1 MEQLAIISMIRRE
14 MNRRNISGAELARAL
29 KVNPSS
35 VMGMFSRS
43 TLQVQ
48 RLAEI
53 SEFLKY
59 NFFREIA
66 QKLPFAEP
74 DFSEVTS
81 LQNRV
86 RDLELEVGILRQ
98 TIKDLAGR

>member
-1 MEQLAIISMIRRE
+1 MEQLAVISMIRRE
-14 MNRRNISGAELARAL
+14 MDRKNISGAELARAL

-35 VMGMFSRS
+35 VMGMFNRS

-53 SEFLKY
+53 SEFLRF
-59 NFFREIA
+59 NFFRELA
-66 QKLPFAEP
+66 LKLPFTEP
-74 DFSEVTS
+74 DSGEITG

-86 RDLELEVGILRQ
+86 KELELEVSILRQ
-98 TIKDLAGR
+98 TIRDLAGR

>member
-1 MEQLAIISMIRRE
+1 MVRRE
-14 MNRRNISGAELARAL
+14 LNRKNISGAELARAL

-35 VMGMFSRS
+35 VMGMFNRS

-53 SEFLKY
+53 SEFLRY

-66 QKLPFAEP
+66 QKLPFTEP
-74 DFSEVTS
+74 DSSEIAA
-81 LQNRV
+81 LQDRV
-86 RDLELEVGILRQ
+86 KELELEVGILRQ
-98 TIKDLAGR
+98 TIRDLAGR

>member
-1 MEQLAIISMIRRE
+1 MEQLETITMVRRE
-14 MNRRNISGAELARAL
+14 LNRRNISGAELARAL

-35 VMGMFSRS
+35 VMGMFNRS

-53 SEFLKY
+53 SEFLRY
-59 NFFREIA
+59 NFFRELA
-66 QKLPFAEP
+66 QKLPFTEP
-74 DFSEVTS
+74 DYSEVTS

-86 RDLELEVGILRQ
+86 KELEFEVNILRQ
-98 TIKDLAGR
+98 TIRDLAGR